1 MRLQYLQGSILFGNV
16 ICSRA
21 NIGNEESEGELIHQ
35 LKSGDST
42 ALLPETSQQL
52 RHMMNT
58 LTVKR
63 VDVPDFFIDGFLKLR
78 LRLLPEHK
86 KGNEV
91 NFVL

>member
-1 MRLQYLQGSILFGNV
+1 MQYLEGSKIPINEV
-16 ICSRA
+16 CSGA
-21 NIGNEESEGELIHQ
+21 NIGNEESESELIQQ

-42 ALLPETSQQL
+42 ALLPETSEQL

-63 VDVPDFFIDGFLKLR
+63 VDVPDFFIDGFLKMR

-86 KGNEV
+86 KGNQD
-91 NFVL
+91 NSLR